1 MRLAAC
7 AAALLLLV
15 PLSLVPL
22 SPARAAGHETTG
34 KAIAI
39 ALPLLAGG
47 FSVWRGDMTGAAE
60 LTVDTLATV
69 GTAYGL
75 KQIVRE
81 RRPDGSDYKS
91 FPSATSALAFA
102 PAVYMWDRYGW
113 EYGVPAIAAATYVGW
128 TRVDARQ
135 HHWYDVA
142 ASAGLAII
150 SSKFFTTPYRPRG
163 LNYDAMIQPDGGMGH
178 LSYNF

>member
-1 MRLAAC
+1 MRLVVAVAAG
-7 AAALLLLV
+7 LLLV
-15 PLSLVPL
+15 APCAPASALSNE
-22 SPARAAGHETTG
+22 SAG
-34 KAIAI
+34 KAVAI

-47 FSVWRGDMTGAAE
+47 FSLYQGDKTGFAQ
-60 LTVDTLATV
+60 LTVDTLLTV

-75 KQIVRE
+75 NQIVRE
-81 RRPDGSDYKS
+81 KRPDGSNYGS
-91 FPSATSALAFA
+91 FPSNTSALAYA
-102 PAVYMWDRYGW
+102 PAVFMWDRYGW
-113 EYGVPAIAAATYVGW
+113 QYGVPAVAAATYVGW

-150 SSKFFTTPYRPRG
+150 SSQIFTTRYHPRG
-163 LNYDAMIQPDGGMGH
+163 LNYDAMIQPDGGMVH

>member
-1 MRLAAC
+1 MRLTAAC
-7 AAALLLLV
+7 AAGLLV
-15 PLSLVPL
+15 VMPCM
-22 SPARAAGHETTG
+22 PARALSNESAGT
-34 KAIAI
+34 AVAI

-47 FSVWRGDMTGAAE
+47 FSIYEGDKTGFAQM
-60 LTVDTLATV
+60 TVDTLLTV

-75 KQIVRE
+75 KQFVRE
-81 RRPDGSDYKS
+81 KRPDGSDYKS
-91 FPSATSALAFA
+91 FPSDTAALAFA
-102 PAVYMWDRYGW
+102 PAVFMWDRYGW
-113 EYGVPAIAAATYVGW
+113 QYGVPAVAAATYVGW

-150 SSKFFTTPYRPRG
+150 SSQIFTTRYHPRG
-163 LNYDAMIQPDGGMGH
+163 LNYDAMVQPDGGMVH

>member
-1 MRLAAC
+1 MRPAAAC
-7 AAALLLLV
+7 AAALSLLV
-15 PLSLVPL
+15 CQ
-22 SPARAAGHETTG
+22 PAWAGGHESTG
-34 KAIAI
+34 KAVAI

-47 FSVWRGDMTGAAE
+47 FSAWRGDKTGLAE
-60 LTVDTLATV
+60 LTVDTLASV

-81 RRPDGSDYKS
+81 QRPDGSDYES

-102 PAVYMWDRYGW
+102 PAVYVWDRYGW
-113 EYGVPAIAAATYVGW
+113 EYGVPAIAAATYAGW
-128 TRVDARQ
+128 TRVDARK

-142 ASAGLAII
+142 ASAGLAVLA
-150 SSKFFTTPYRPRG
+150 SKIFTTPYRPRG
-163 LNYDAMIQPDGGMGH
+163 LNYGAMIQPDGAMVH